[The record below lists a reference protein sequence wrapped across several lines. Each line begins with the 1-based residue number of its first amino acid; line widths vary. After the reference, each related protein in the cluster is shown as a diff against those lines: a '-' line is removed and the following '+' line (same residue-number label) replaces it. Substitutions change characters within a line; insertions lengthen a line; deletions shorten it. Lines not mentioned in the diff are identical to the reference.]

1 MWLSI
6 DEGFQDKLALS
17 KQIVILLGLEISGGG
32 QRHSESLG
40 VCHRS
45 QIFSGRDTPEREGA
59 VSKGDGHWLRYG
71 SMSVINGGNPYV
83 DPGQRVLEQL
93 EKVICPVCK
102 IRGLA
107 RRQKLRE
114 AVELDAG
121 TFKTHHLK
129 TLSGLQGWAKG
140 LAEPSEKRLASPRLE
155 NDSCLLPSSCH
166 RPGTIR
172 AVSSPSNAD
181 DRAAFSDVKKI

>member
-17 KQIVILLGLEISGGG
+17 KQIVTLLGLEISGGG

-71 SMSVINGGNPYV
+71 SMSVINGGNPYAG
-83 DPGQRVLEQL
+83 PGQRVLEQL

-102 IRGLA
+102 TRGLA

-114 AVELDAG
+114 TVDLDAG

-129 TLSGLQGWAKG
+129 TLSGLQGWSKG
-140 LAEPSEKRLASPRLE
+140 LAEPPEKGPAPPRLK
-155 NDSCLLPSSCH
+155 NNCCLLPGSRR

-172 AVSSPSNAD
+172 AVSGPSTAD
-181 DRAAFSDVKKI
+181 DRAAFSDVRKA